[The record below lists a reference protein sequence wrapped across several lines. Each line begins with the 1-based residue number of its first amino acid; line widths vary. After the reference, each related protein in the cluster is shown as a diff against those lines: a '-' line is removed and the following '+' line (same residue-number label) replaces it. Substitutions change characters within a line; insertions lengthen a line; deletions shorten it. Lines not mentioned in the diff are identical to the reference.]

1 MEMWQK
7 FANDRLELRELLD
20 VYLEIRLYFKEL
32 GYTQE
37 DLKSIRTA
45 PNKLWSLKSILD
57 RKQDDLLRKIYDYGF
72 EIDFSKFSDFLR
84 EKYKKIDE
92 LTPLD
97 NGDNKRTDSWDEDI
111 E

>member
-1 MEMWQK
+1 MKVWEK
-7 FANDRLELRELLD
+7 FTIDRPELRELLD
-20 VYLEIRLYFKEL
+20 VYLEMRLYFKEL
-32 GYTQE
+32 GYTEE

-72 EIDFSKFSDFLR
+72 ELDLSEFFDFLR

-97 NGDNKRTDSWDEDI
+97 NGNNKRADNRDEDI